1 METLLIILI
10 ALLTIVAIAQIVR
23 VFELSSD
30 LRSKDGGDDPQARF
44 TDKDNRNQGILLLV
58 FLVFMLGSFVW
69 MSIEYGST
77 LLPKAASAHGA
88 DIDQLMWISMAVII
102 AAFFLTQPLLFLF
115 GYLYRGSKQRKA
127 SYLEHNNKL
136 ELFWTLVPVVV
147 LAGLILY
154 GLSTWSTT
162 MNPVNEEEPMV
173 VELYSYQFNWKARYS
188 GGDNTLGYANVRM
201 IEGANSLGIDG
212 EDKNSADDIVTSEL
226 HLPVNKPVLF
236 KFRSQDVI
244 HSAYMPHFRVQMNS
258 VPGTETRFQFT
269 PTVTTKEMRQ
279 DEDVVEKVTN
289 INEIRAASGKD
300 DWQFDY
306 VLLCNKICG
315 SAHYNMQ
322 MKIVVETEEEF
333 QQWLDEQKTFAEL

>member
-1 METLLIILI
+1 MDTLLIII
-10 ALLTIVAIAQIVR
+10 ISLLAIVAITQIVR

-30 LRSKDGGDDPQARF
+30 LRSKDGSDPQERF

-58 FLVFMLGSFVW
+58 FLVFMLGGFVW
-69 MSIEYGST
+69 MAVEYSSI
-77 LLPKAASAHGA
+77 LLPKAASEHGA
-88 DIDQLMWISMAVII
+88 EIDTLMWISMAVII
-102 AAFFLTQPLLFLF
+102 AAFFLTQPLLFIF
-115 GYLYRGSKQRKA
+115 GYLYRGSKHRKA

-154 GLSTWSTT
+154 GLSTWSST
-162 MNPVNEEEPMV
+162 MNPLNEEEEPMV

-201 IEGANSLGIDG
+201 IEGANTLGIDG
-212 EDKNSADDIVTSEL
+212 EDQNAADDIVTTEL

-269 PTVTTKEMRQ
+269 PTVTTQEMRK
-279 DEDVVEKVTN
+279 DEDVMEKVGN
-289 INEIRAASGKD
+289 INEIRAAKGED

-322 MKIVVETEEEF
+322 MKIVIESEAEF